1 MYRNYFDTV
10 IKYNR
15 FVGIGKIDSEY
26 QMDVSGTAH
35 IDKLWVTQEIL
46 V

>member
-1 MYRNYFDTV
+1 MYRDYSDTV

-15 FVGIGKIDSEY
+15 FVGIGKTDPEY
-26 QMDVSGTAH
+26 QMDVSGRAH